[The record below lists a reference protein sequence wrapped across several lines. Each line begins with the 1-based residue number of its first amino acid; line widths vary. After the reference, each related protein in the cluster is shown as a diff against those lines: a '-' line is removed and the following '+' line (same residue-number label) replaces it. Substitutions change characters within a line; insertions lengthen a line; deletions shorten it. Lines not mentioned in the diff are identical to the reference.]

1 MKYLIILLL
10 LAGCVNRPATTA
22 TKQVNLIKVCDTFG
36 AVRHC
41 EMMTE
46 EEAQMII
53 NRRIIK
59 DGYWDQLEHNFS
71 ITSTWDA
78 GIEAGS
84 LFGFVSKNKFSHV
97 TNLDIYKRLLKNN

>member
-10 LAGCVNRPATTA
+10 LAGCANRPATTA

-41 EMMTE
+41 EMMTQ

-53 NRRIIK
+53 NRRIIQMRNRS
-59 DGYWDQLEHNFS
+59 GRW
-71 ITSTWDA
+71 
-78 GIEAGS
+78 
-84 LFGFVSKNKFSHV
+84 
-97 TNLDIYKRLLKNN
+97 